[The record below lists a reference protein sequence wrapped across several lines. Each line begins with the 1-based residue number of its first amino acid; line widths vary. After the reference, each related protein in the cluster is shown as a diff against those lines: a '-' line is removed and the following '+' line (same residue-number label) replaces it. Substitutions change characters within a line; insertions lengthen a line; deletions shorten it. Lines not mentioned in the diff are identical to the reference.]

1 MNPARFGLLTG
12 MIAMATVTRL
22 LPHAPNFTPLLAM
35 ALFGGACFSD
45 KRAAFLVPLTGM
57 FLSDLVL
64 GFHALMPIV
73 YGSFALIVCL
83 GFWLSRHRGTLQ
95 VALAATASSLWFFV
109 ATNGGVWAIGSMYPH
124 TISGLSECYVMAIPF
139 FWTTLTS
146 SLLYSALLFGGLRLA
161 EMRFSSLGEAPV
173 PVGAN

>member
-22 LPHAPNFTPLLAM
+22 IPHAPNFTPLLAM

-64 GFHALMPIV
+64 GFHALMPII
-73 YGSFALIVCL
+73 YGTFASIVCL
-83 GFWLSRHRGTLQ
+83 GFWLREHRDPLHLA
-95 VALAATASSLWFFV
+95 VAASVSSVWFFI
-109 ATNGGVWAIGSMYPH
+109 ATNFGVWAFGTMYPH
-124 TISGLSECYVMAIPF
+124 TMAGLSECYLMGIPF
-139 FWTTLTS
+139 FWNTLLS
-146 SLLYSALLFGGLRLA
+146 CLLYSALLFGGLSFAEHRISALRENTSLA
-161 EMRFSSLGEAPV
+161 
-173 PVGAN
+173 GA